1 MTNCDNEKAYIS
13 KGNESTQDLLNQ
25 LKKIN
30 LKKASDCKPSVSQ
43 ANIRQADLSKTLQDT
58 VKHMNAYYVVAKDKS
73 QKHGYVEN
81 MTHKKLTRASSSM
94 SRDAWK
100 DLALRVSNMD
110 YNQKQEWIKH
120 ADY

>member
-13 KGNESTQDLLNQ
+13 KGNESAQDLLNH

-58 VKHMNAYYVVAKDKS
+58 VKHLS
-73 QKHGYVEN
+73 LIH
-81 MTHKKLTRASSSM
+81 
-94 SRDAWK
+94 
-100 DLALRVSNMD
+100 
-110 YNQKQEWIKH
+110 I
-120 ADY
+120 

>member
-13 KGNESTQDLLNQ
+13 KGNESAQDLLNH

-43 ANIRQADLSKTLQDT
+43 ANIRQADLSKTLQET

>member
-13 KGNESTQDLLNQ
+13 KGNESAQDLLNH

-43 ANIRQADLSKTLQDT
+43 ANIRQPDLSKTLQDT

-73 QKHGYVEN
+73 QKNGYVEN
-81 MTHKKLTRASSSM
+81 MTDKKLTRASSSM

-120 ADY
+120 AEY